1 MKGGQKM
8 TQDATVAQTVDLQ
21 GLLCPLP
28 IYKASV
34 ALKKSEPGEVV
45 EFICTD
51 PGSLEDFP
59 AFARQTGHELLVAE
73 DRGST
78 QRFLLRRGDTA

>member
-1 MKGGQKM
+1 M
-8 TQDATVAQTVDLQ
+8 TQDVTVAQTLDLS

-28 IYKASV
+28 IYKASI
-34 ALKKSEPGEVV
+34 ALKKSAAGEVV

-59 AFARQTGHELLVAE
+59 AFARQTGHELVVAE
-73 DRGST
+73 DRGET
-78 QRFLLRRGDTA
+78 QRFLLRRADTA

>member
-1 MKGGQKM
+1 MKE
-8 TQDATVAQTVDLQ
+8 ATELRVAQRLDLS

-28 IYKASV
+28 VYKTSV
-34 ALKKSEPGEVV
+34 ALKSLDTGDVIEV
-45 EFICTD
+45 ITTD

-59 AFARQTGHELLVAE
+59 ALARQTGHELVSAE

-78 QRFLLRRGDTA
+78 QRFLLRKGGS